1 MTPGEPQVRGEA
13 RARELRSLL
22 VCPAAHLRPLVPQIH
37 LATGHSFTYDAVY
50 TPSASGRDAG
60 LLFDECVKP
69 LVDSVLQ
76 GWNATVLAYGQTG
89 SGKTF
94 TMGTA
99 PGAQQGIVPCAVA
112 HVFDAAGQ
120 PGFGD
125 CTVAVSF
132 IEMYQED
139 IRDLLADGAAHSS
152 HSVTLRDVPGSSTGA
167 AHLPDARLVTCTS
180 PAHVASVLARGAAC
194 RVTAATGMNAVSSR
208 SHAVVTLHVS
218 RTCEEG
224 SVSVTRRS
232 KLHLVDLAGSER
244 VKRTGAEGSRFAEGV
259 HINRG
264 LLALGNVISALGD
277 DTRRRTGGHV
287 PYRDSK
293 LTRLLADAL
302 GGNSRTVFL
311 ACISPSD
318 ASADETLSTLKY
330 ANRARNIT
338 NKAARES
345 GTSGAATAEEA
356 AQLRAALAAAT
367 AELARMR
374 GAAAA
379 GSLVETGGRPLAEAA
394 ARVQRA
400 EAALCVARLDIA
412 QLKDEVAL
420 AQQEAL
426 HACVS
431 RDAAL
436 VRLHASL
443 DGDADKENDGKE
455 ASTVDVLSAHLRSL
469 ARLRSRVRRLTAQL
483 LAAGVEPDDGEDAD
497 ADGDGA
503 AEEGDVQLGP
513 LTLAA
518 LSSDGIT
525 SADTAREYEAHRA
538 ACTAQLDALDAAL
551 CASEE
556 QQRTL
561 STQLGGGEASAGEV
575 VAHYELLLT
584 NMEAER
590 TALLEERQRLL
601 AALGDSAA
609 RAPAA
614 KGAMSEQHLRAQL
627 RSLEAKLGELQR
639 KLRDA
644 ADAEAARRAMSVKG
658 AALAAEVQRLKIAR
672 AELARRMERD
682 AKAHLQAAR
691 QAALALGAERAQA
704 RKAAAKAAQAGAQA
718 DKAEAVLRRKME
730 EVAVAQKT
738 IAALRAARRSG
749 SKSSGAP
756 AEVEAKPSLERE
768 PLAPVASMT
777 HGDGWMQ
784 AALASGPAS
793 GWNNVRSLQEAR
805 MLLAAMAA
813 SSGAA
818 ASHVTLAEPAPAAG
832 VSRAAAAHRPR
843 PRKAVQR
850 RWRNADEPD
859 SGDDASGGSVG
870 GPASSWDA
878 TARRASSSE
887 EASLDEV
894 SSAAAGG
901 AAVDD
906 ASATA
911 LASFLR
917 ANATPTGNKRPPF
930 RLAPATPPPAAMA
943 AADAADT
950 PRAASSA
957 ADDDLLASARAS
969 RQRAAS
975 LLFSVQSP
983 GSAAMRTPLRSLALN
998 DGEMVATE
1006 KQAFSPVMHPVAAL
1020 DC

>member
-1 MTPGEPQVRGEA
+1 M
-13 RARELRSLL
+13 S
-22 VCPAAHLRPLVPQIH
+22 PLV
-37 LATGHSFTYDAVY
+37 
-50 TPSASGRDAG
+50 
-60 LLFDECVKP
+60 E
-69 LVDSVLQ
+69 SVLE

-99 PGAQQGIVPCAVA
+99 PGAQLGIVPCAVA
-112 HVFDAAGQ
+112 QIYAAAAQ

-125 CTVAVSF
+125 CSIAVSF

-152 HSVTLRDVPGSSTGA
+152 HSVSLRDVPGSTSGA
-167 AHLPDARLVTCTS
+167 AYLPDARLVTCAS
-180 PAHVASVLARGAAC
+180 PAHVASVLARGASC

-208 SHAVVTLHVS
+208 SHAVVTLHLT

-224 SVSVTRRS
+224 GVAITRRS

-244 VKRTGAEGSRFAEGV
+244 VKRTGAEHGGTRFAEGV
-259 HINRG
+259 QINRG

-311 ACISPSD
+311 ACVSPSD

-338 NKAARES
+338 NKAAREAGS
-345 GTSGAATAEEA
+345 SGAATAEEA
-356 AQLRAALAAAT
+356 NQLRAALAAAN
-367 AELARMR
+367 AELARLR
-374 GAAAA
+374 GAA
-379 GSLVETGGRPLAEAA
+379 GSLALVETGGRPLAEAA
-394 ARVQRA
+394 ARAQRA
-400 EAALCVARLDIA
+400 EAALYTARMDVA

-436 VRLHASL
+436 MRLQGSL
-443 DGDADKENDGKE
+443 DGDGDKENDGQE
-455 ASTVDVLSAHLRSL
+455 AATLDVLSGHLRSL

-483 LAAGVEPDDGEDAD
+483 LAAGVEPAHGEDED
-497 ADGDGA
+497 EDGI
-503 AEEGDVQLGP
+503 AEEDDEVQLGP
-513 LTLAA
+513 HTLAA
-518 LSSDGIT
+518 LSADGI
-525 SADTAREYEAHRA
+525 SNADTAREYEAHRA

-551 CASEE
+551 SASEE

-561 STQLGGGEASAGEV
+561 SGLNAEASAGEV

-601 AALGDSAA
+601 TALGDSAG
-609 RAPAA
+609 RAPTTA
-614 KGAMSEQHLRAQL
+614 KGGMSEQHLRAQL

-644 ADAEAARRAMSVKG
+644 ADAEAARKAMSVKG
-658 AALAAEVQRLKIAR
+658 AALAAEVQRLKVAR

-682 AKAHLQAAR
+682 AKAHIQAAR

-704 RKAAAKAAQAGAQA
+704 RKSAARAAQAGAQA

-730 EVAVAQKT
+730 EVSAAQKT

-749 SKSSGAP
+749 SSGSSALP
-756 AEVEAKPSLERE
+756 AEVEAKPTPARE
-768 PLAPVASMT
+768 PLAPIAA

-805 MLLAAMAA
+805 ILLAAMAA
-813 SSGAA
+813 SSGGATA
-818 ASHVTLAEPAPAAG
+818 HIALAPAPAAG
-832 VSRAAAAHRPR
+832 LSRAAAASRPKTR
-843 PRKAVQR
+843 RVQR
-850 RWRNADEPD
+850 RWKNVDEPD
-859 SGDDASGGSVG
+859 SDDDASGSSTGN
-870 GPASSWDA
+870 AASWDA
-878 TARRASSSE
+878 TARRTSSSE
-887 EASLDEV
+887 DASLDEV

-901 AAVDD
+901 AATEGD
-906 ASATA
+906 ASTMA

-917 ANATPTGNKRPPF
+917 AGATPTGNKRPPF
-930 RLAPATPPPAAMA
+930 RLAPATPPPAAMV
-943 AADAADT
+943 ADAAKT
-950 PRAASSA
+950 PSA
-957 ADDDLLASARAS
+957 AAALAGDDDLLASARAS

-975 LLFSVQSP
+975 LLFSAASP
-983 GSAAMRTPLRSLALN
+983 SAARSPLRSLALN
-998 DGEMVATE
+998 SVMMTSE
-1006 KQAFSPVMHPVAAL
+1006 KAVSPLEPSAAVL

>member
-1 MTPGEPQVRGEA
+1 M
-13 RARELRSLL
+13 S
-22 VCPAAHLRPLVPQIH
+22 PLV
-37 LATGHSFTYDAVY
+37 
-50 TPSASGRDAG
+50 
-60 LLFDECVKP
+60 E
-69 LVDSVLQ
+69 SVLE

-89 SGKTF
+89 SGKTY

-99 PGAQQGIVPCAVA
+99 PGAQQGIVPCAVS
-112 HVFDAAGQ
+112 HIYAAAAQ

-125 CTVAVSF
+125 SSIAVSF

-152 HSVTLRDVPGSSTGA
+152 HSVSLRDVPGSTSGA
-167 AHLPDARLVTCTS
+167 AYLPDARLVTCAS
-180 PAHVASVLARGAAC
+180 PAHVASVLARGASC

-208 SHAVVTLHVS
+208 SHAVVTLHLT

-224 SVSVTRRS
+224 GVAITRRS

-244 VKRTGAEGSRFAEGV
+244 VKRTGAEHGGNRFAEGV

-311 ACISPSD
+311 ACVSPSD
-318 ASADETLSTLKY
+318 ASADETLNTLKY

-338 NKAARES
+338 NKAAREAGS
-345 GTSGAATAEEA
+345 SGAATAEEA
-356 AQLRAALAAAT
+356 SQLRAALAAAN
-367 AELARMR
+367 AELARLR
-374 GAAAA
+374 GAA
-379 GSLVETGGRPLAEAA
+379 GSLALVETGGRPLAEAT
-394 ARVQRA
+394 ARAQRA
-400 EAALCVARLDIA
+400 EAALYTARMDVA

-436 VRLHASL
+436 VRLQGSL
-443 DGDADKENDGKE
+443 DGDGNKENDGEE
-455 ASTVDVLSAHLRSL
+455 AATLDVLSGHLRSL

-483 LAAGVEPDDGEDAD
+483 LAAGMEPADGED
-497 ADGDGA
+497 GM
-503 AEEGDVQLGP
+503 AEEEDDVQLGP
-513 LTLAA
+513 HTLAA
-518 LSSDGIT
+518 LSADGI
-525 SADTAREYEAHRA
+525 SNADTAREYEAHRA

-551 CASEE
+551 SASEE

-561 STQLGGGEASAGEV
+561 SGLNAEASAGEV

-601 AALGDSAA
+601 TALGDSTD
-609 RAPAA
+609 RVPTTA
-614 KGAMSEQHLRAQL
+614 KGGMNEQHLRAQL

-644 ADAEAARRAMSVKG
+644 ADAEAARKAMSVKG
-658 AALAAEVQRLKIAR
+658 AALAAEVQRLKVAR

-682 AKAHLQAAR
+682 AKAHIQAAR

-704 RKAAAKAAQAGAQA
+704 HKSAARAAQAGAQA

-730 EVAVAQKT
+730 EVAAAQKT

-749 SKSSGAP
+749 SSGSSALAADMEVKP
-756 AEVEAKPSLERE
+756 AAARE
-768 PLAPVASMT
+768 PLAPITA

-805 MLLAAMAA
+805 ILLAAMAA
-813 SSGAA
+813 SSGGATA
-818 ASHVTLAEPAPAAG
+818 HIALAPAPAAG
-832 VSRAAAAHRPR
+832 VSRAAAAPR
-843 PRKAVQR
+843 PKTRRVQR
-850 RWRNADEPD
+850 RWKNADEPD
-859 SGDDASGGSVG
+859 SDDEASGGSVG
-870 GPASSWDA
+870 NAASWDA
-878 TARRASSSE
+878 IARRASSSE
-887 EASLDEV
+887 DASLDEV

-901 AAVDD
+901 AATEGD
-906 ASATA
+906 ASTMA

-917 ANATPTGNKRPPF
+917 AGATPTGNKRPPF
-930 RLAPATPPPAAMA
+930 RLAPATPPPAAMV
-943 AADAADT
+943 ADAAKT
-950 PRAASSA
+950 PSA
-957 ADDDLLASARAS
+957 AAALASDDDLLASARAS

-975 LLFSVQSP
+975 LLFSAASP
-983 GSAAMRTPLRSLALN
+983 SAARSPLRSLALN
-998 DGEMVATE
+998 SVMMTSEKAVSPLEPSVA
-1006 KQAFSPVMHPVAAL
+1006 VL